1 MACSSYP
8 TVHIQL
14 VVPTATLQRG
24 PLFAA
29 GKEALSAGLYTWEI
43 YNCCSRAPLENL
55 AEEAPSDK
63 KDLEA
68 PSNAEV
74 TSRSS
79 EKTLQEQ
86 LMVAAGQEHEEIPHN
101 DKHLRARWRSLLVTG
116 QSRRLHL
123 IPRWTQKQAKMVAP
137 RVSTNDVCV
146 PKVWLADQWYD
157 STSSEEDN
165 NAGHPITVTALI
177 HSEPFFMD
185 SEDSD
190 IENDNLHQSSLFEEE
205 ESQFLNSRLLERNQ
219 DVKEEKRGR
228 EMKISTTEALTG
240 MATIEHEHGGGD
252 KNWTIRA
259 STDPPT
265 ENCKDG
271 ELETST

>member
-101 DKHLRARWRSLLVTG
+101 DK
-116 QSRRLHL
+116 
-123 IPRWTQKQAKMVAP
+123 VAP